1 MSLPKGL
8 KNYVIITKTP
18 LRITFGGGGS
28 DMASYYLRYP
38 STCISATI
46 NKYVYVLVRKR
57 FDDKIYLKYSDN
69 EVVDIQHIDDIQHD
83 FIRETLKFMNV
94 SYGIEII
101 NWADIPTRGTGLGSS
116 SSFLVGLLLALHTLE
131 GRYVSKEALAAQA
144 CYIEID
150 KCKKPIGI
158 QDQYAAAFGG
168 FNQMEFGSNIRKGD
182 YKEISGFGFCDQEIR
197 NISEHLHLFYTGV
210 TRESK
215 DILSIQKENLISDQ
229 EIVHNMHENV
239 ELANKLAEYLTY
251 KDVSSIPITLRQNW
265 ELKKKFAGDISN
277 PELDR
282 IYDVA
287 TTIGGAE
294 AGKIIGAGGG
304 GFFLFWADDKKK
316 LKEALADYQE
326 LPFLIDKYGTRVV
339 LNLEQLSW

>member
-1 MSLPKGL
+1 M
-8 KNYVIITKTP
+8 IITKTP
-18 LRITFGGGGS
+18 LRITFAGGGS
-28 DMASYYLRYP
+28 DMASYYLGHP
-38 STCISATI
+38 ATCVSATI

-57 FDDKIYLKYSDN
+57 FDDKIYLKYSEN
-69 EVVDIQHIDDIQHD
+69 EVVDIRHIDDIQHD

-94 SYGIEII
+94 NYGIEII
-101 NWADIPTRGTGLGSS
+101 NWADIPTKGTGLGSS

-131 GRYVSKEALAAQA
+131 GRYVSKEALATQA

-168 FNQMEFGSNIRKGD
+168 FNKMEFGTNTRTGD
-182 YKEISGFGFCDQEIR
+182 YKRVSGFGFCDQEIR
-197 NISEHLHLFYTGV
+197 DISEHLHLFYTGV

-215 DILSIQKENLISDQ
+215 DILSTQKENLISDQ

>member
-1 MSLPKGL
+1 M
-8 KNYVIITKTP
+8 IITKTP
-18 LRITFGGGGS
+18 LRITFAGGGS
-28 DMASYYLRYP
+28 DMASYYMKHP
-38 STCISATI
+38 ATCISATI

-57 FDDKIYLKYSDN
+57 FDDKIYLKYSEN
-69 EVVDIQHIDDIQHD
+69 EVVDVRHIDDIQHD

-94 SYGIEII
+94 NYGVEII
-101 NWADIPTRGTGLGSS
+101 NWADIPTKGTGLGSS

-131 GRYVSKEALAAQA
+131 GRHVSKEALAIQA

-150 KCKKPIGI
+150 KCGKPIGI

-168 FNQMEFGSNIRKGD
+168 FNRMEFGNSTSRGD
-182 YKEISGFGFCDQEIR
+182 YKNVSGFGFCDQEIR
-197 NISEHLHLFYTGV
+197 DISDHLHLFYTGV

-215 DILSIQKENLISDQ
+215 DILATQTANLISD
-229 EIVHNMHENV
+229 EEVVRNMHENV
-239 ELANKLAEYLTY
+239 ELANQLSKHLIL
-251 KDVSSIPITLRQNW
+251 KDIDAIPITLRQNW
-265 ELKKKFAGDISN
+265 ELKKKFAADISN
-277 PELDR
+277 SELDR

-304 GFFLFWADDKKK
+304 GFFLFWAEDKKK

-326 LPFLIDKYGTRVV
+326 LPFIIDKYGSRIVI
-339 LNLEQLSW
+339 NLEGLSW

>member
-1 MSLPKGL
+1 M
-8 KNYVIITKTP
+8 IITKTP
-18 LRITFGGGGS
+18 LRITFAGGGS
-28 DMASYYLRYP
+28 DMASYYLKHP
-38 STCISATI
+38 AICISATI
-46 NKYVYVLVRKR
+46 NKYVYVLVKKR
-57 FDDKIYLKYSDN
+57 FDNKVYLKYSNN
-69 EVVDIQHIDDIQHD
+69 EVVDVNNLDDIKHD

-94 SYGIEII
+94 RYGVEII

-131 GRYVSKEALAAQA
+131 GRHVSKEALAQQA

-158 QDQYAAAFGG
+158 QDQYVAAFGG
-168 FNQMEFGSNIRKGD
+168 FNKMEFGTNTRTGD
-182 YKEISGFGFCDQEIR
+182 YKRVSGFGFCDQEIR
-197 NISEHLHLFYTGV
+197 DISENLYLFYTGI

-215 DILSIQKENLISDQ
+215 DILATQKENLTSDQ
-229 EIVHNMHENV
+229 EIIHNMHENV
-239 ELANKLAEYLTY
+239 ELANKLGEYLTNKY
-251 KDVSSIPITLRQNW
+251 IESIPITLRQNW
-265 ELKKKFAGDISN
+265 ELKKKFAGSISN

-282 IYDVA
+282 VYDVA

-304 GFFLFWADDKKK
+304 GFFLFWAEDKKK
-316 LKEALADYQE
+316 LKEALGDYQE
-326 LPFLIDKYGTRVV
+326 LPFLIDKYGSRVV

>member
-1 MSLPKGL
+1 M
-8 KNYVIITKTP
+8 IITKTP

-38 STCISATI
+38 ATCISATI
-46 NKYVYVLVRKR
+46 NKYVYVLVKKR
-57 FDDKIYLKYSDN
+57 FDDKIYLKYSEN
-69 EVVDIQHIDDIQHD
+69 EVVDIRHIDDIQHD

-94 SYGIEII
+94 NYGIEII
-101 NWADIPTRGTGLGSS
+101 NWADIPTKGTGLGSS

-131 GRYVSKEALAAQA
+131 GRYVSKEALATQA

-168 FNQMEFGSNIRKGD
+168 FNKMEFGTNTRTGD
-182 YKEISGFGFCDQEIR
+182 YKRVSGFGFCDQEIR
-197 NISEHLHLFYTGV
+197 DISEHLHLFYTGV

-215 DILSIQKENLISDQ
+215 DILSTQKENLISDQ

>member
-1 MSLPKGL
+1 MIL
-8 KNYVIITKTP
+8 TKTP
-18 LRITFGGGGS
+18 LRITFAGGGS
-28 DMASYYLRYP
+28 DMASYYLRHP
-38 STCISATI
+38 ATCISATI

-57 FDDKIYLKYSDN
+57 FDDKIYLKYSEN
-69 EVVDIQHIDDIQHD
+69 EVVDVRHIDDIQHD

-94 SYGIEII
+94 NYGVEII
-101 NWADIPTRGTGLGSS
+101 NWADIPTKGTGLGSS

-131 GRYVSKEALAAQA
+131 GRSVTKEALATQA
-144 CYIEID
+144 SYIEIE
-150 KCKKPIGI
+150 KCGKPIGI

-168 FNQMEFGSNIRKGD
+168 FNKMEFGSNTNRGD
-182 YKEISGFGFCDQEIR
+182 YKNISGFGFSDQEIR
-197 NISEHLHLFYTGV
+197 DISDHLHLFYTGV

-215 DILSIQKENLISDQ
+215 NILATQKENLISN
-229 EIVHNMHENV
+229 EVVINNMHNNV
-239 ELANKLAEYLTY
+239 DLANRLAGSLVV
-251 KDVSSIPITLRQNW
+251 KDISAVPIALRQNW
-265 ELKKKFAGDISN
+265 ELKKKFTGDISN

-304 GFFLFWADDKKK
+304 GFFLFWTEDKKK

-326 LPFLIDKYGTRVV
+326 LPFIIDKYGSRIVI
-339 LNLEQLSW
+339 NLEGLTW